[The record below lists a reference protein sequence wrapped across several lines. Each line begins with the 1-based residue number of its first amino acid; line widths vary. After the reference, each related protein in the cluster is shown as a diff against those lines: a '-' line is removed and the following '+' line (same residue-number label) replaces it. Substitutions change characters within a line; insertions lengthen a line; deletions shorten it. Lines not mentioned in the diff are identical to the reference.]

1 MGSKRIKN
9 KVEKNKNIKEAA
21 NYLNEARE
29 EMRNGDVSITI
40 SLMRGIAKRTKISL
54 KKIGTTEEKIIS
66 ILREGHKNQAKKYLE
81 RARIS
86 KAEGDISHIISLMR
100 NELEFK
106 PEDGRIPI
114 EEITSWKEI
123 ISIVREGHKNAALK
137 YKKKALSEKD
147 SRNVSDTLKL
157 MNYQLVDGLIPIEEI
172 TTTEET
178 KLLVNLLLA
187 YI

>member
-1 MGSKRIKN
+1 MSSKRIKN
-9 KVEKNKNIKEAA
+9 KREKKQNINQAKK
-21 NYLNEARE
+21 YLNEADL
-29 EMRNGDVSITI
+29 NKVKGDVSIEI
-40 SLMRGIAKRTKISL
+40 SLMRSIIEHLKISV
-54 KKIGTTEEKIIS
+54 KKIGTTEEKIVS

-86 KAEGDISHIISLMR
+86 KTEGDVSHMISLMR
-100 NELEFK
+100 HELEFK

-172 TTTEET
+172 ATTEET